1 MKQFIANVLRITIL
15 SFICF
20 ITIDVCILFY
30 KDEKSLYSH
39 EKNVL
44 LAYNRLKALQD
55 TTKIVIIAGSNGGF
69 SINSR
74 MISNAFHMPV
84 VNTSTHAGIGVR
96 MQFEIYKDLLHKG
109 DVIIFCPEYGN
120 GKNRLYGETTLLR
133 ILSTQLPSAY
143 KKLSARQWLFIH
155 KYIGL
160 YFNGICKHFG
170 QKPFDGPYSVKALNE
185 YGDIEWERPHQ
196 DSIKLESFNG
206 QLEESLIDYYKYV
219 HQYTH
224 DKGIKLLFFP
234 PTFMETS
241 YQLNEMQIDSM
252 QQRLRQSGIGWQSEP
267 KKYSFPD
274 SLYFDTPYHM
284 TQAGANKRTQV
295 LIDDMLR
302 LLHIQK

>member
-1 MKQFIANVLRITIL
+1 MEYIFIPTLLHIHCLYDNYWRWLIIYILSILMKQFIANVLRITIL

-44 LAYNRLKALQD
+44 LAYNTLKALQD

-196 DSIKLESFNG
+196 DSSTITNMC
-206 QLEESLIDYYKYV
+206 IN
-219 HQYTH
+219 
-224 DKGIKLLFFP
+224 I
-234 PTFMETS
+234 
-241 YQLNEMQIDSM
+241 
-252 QQRLRQSGIGWQSEP
+252 
-267 KKYSFPD
+267 
-274 SLYFDTPYHM
+274 HM
-284 TQAGANKRTQV
+284 TKV
-295 LIDDMLR
+295 LNCCSFLR
-302 LLHIQK
+302 PLWRRHTNWMRCRLTLCNNV